1 MKALLFISIMAL
13 LLFAQQLLAQEPFFI
28 VVAAKGLVS
37 LGKKQ
42 VQKGDSLIIGQS
54 ITLGANSSLYLA
66 NQEYKLIEISEK
78 GNYTFEKLAL
88 QVPEKQNIEKSYLQ
102 ILLNE
107 LTKADS
113 EKVSTRGRLKH
124 LNLDYVKHG
133 GLLRNNIEAI
143 RWGKYSYHYD
153 TTPMLYGNKLFLF
166 WWVEDIYTQLEEMI
180 DSYKVEILDV
190 IHESTYYEQITKQ
203 TELMIDLGQVKNG
216 EDKNLLIRITE
227 LDKRGKRVNKMDIDS
242 YVISLLDEN
251 TKANLSQELTRFND
265 KSLIG
270 LLEKAKYF
278 EEHKL
283 FIDAMV
289 AYKEAEELMK

>member
-1 MKALLFISIMAL
+1 MRALIFSLLVTSL
-13 LLFAQQLLAQEPFFI
+13 LLFAQQLLAQKQFFI
-28 VVAAKGLVS
+28 VVAAKGEVNI
-37 LGKKQ
+37 GKKQ
-42 VQKGDSLIIGQS
+42 VPKGDSLIAGQS

-66 NQEYKLIEISEK
+66 NQEYKLIEISKK

-88 QVPEKQNIEKSYLQ
+88 QVPKKQNIEKSYLQ

-143 RWGKYSYHYD
+143 RWGKYRYHYD

-166 WWVEDIYTQLEEMI
+166 WWVEDIYIEKMI
-180 DSYKVEILDV
+180 DSYKVEILDA
-190 IHESTYYEQITKQ
+190 HESTYYEQITKQ

-227 LDKRGKRVNKMDIDS
+227 LDKRGKRLAKIDINSDM
-242 YVISLLDEN
+242 VSLSDEN
-251 TKANLSQELTRFND
+251 TKANLSQELTRFNN

-278 EEHKL
+278 ESKGL
-283 FIDAMV
+283 YLDAMV